1 MSQITGEDFHPF
13 PSPVGLGPRVDAVLP
28 SYFNLG
34 PSTTIEGTQCVLG
47 TDKYLP
53 IDSTGIPT
61 GSIEAYAGT
70 QTNKPFLLGETE
82 PDIDDCFVVDTDPS
96 SVPLDT
102 RSRPLKMLASLYHPM
117 TGLHLEVEST
127 EPAFQFYTGKHI
139 NVEAADDS
147 PARGPR
153 SGLCVEP
160 SRYVNAPNVPEW
172 RSQCLVKKGQIW
184 GAKNVYK
191 AWKA

>member
-1 MSQITGEDFHPF
+1 MLNRCS
-13 PSPVGLGPRVDAVLP
+13 
-28 SYFNLG
+28 SYFNL
-34 PSTTIEGTQCVLG
+34 SSSASVEGTQCILG
-47 TDKYLP
+47 TNQYLP

-61 GSIEAYAGT
+61 GKIEAYAGT
-70 QTNKPFLLGETE
+70 QANKPFLLGESE

-96 SVPLDT
+96 SIPLDT
-102 RSRPLKMLASLYHPM
+102 RSRPLHRLAALYHPV
-117 TGLHLEVEST
+117 TGLHLEVDST

-139 NVEAADDS
+139 NVPAAEGS

-153 SGLCVEP
+153 SGICIEP

-172 RSQCLVKKGQIW
+172 RQQMLTKKGQVW
-184 GAKNVYK
+184 GAKSVYR